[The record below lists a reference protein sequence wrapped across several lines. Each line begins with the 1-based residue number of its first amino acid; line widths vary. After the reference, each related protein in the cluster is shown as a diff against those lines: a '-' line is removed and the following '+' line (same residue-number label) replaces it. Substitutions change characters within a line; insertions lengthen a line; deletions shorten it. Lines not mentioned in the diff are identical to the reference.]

1 MPEKLVIQYCAP
13 TLAGLKTGSLFVFS
27 HEGEDIQSDLEQWN
41 RRFQSKGL
49 RIMLLGTKNNK
60 ALIYVYRPKKLI
72 SDLSIYETRIILEER
87 GYELNEENQ
96 CLETLKEH
104 LKKDD
109 TFPHEIGCFLGYP
122 PEDVDCFIKKD
133 KPCKLTGIWK
143 VYGNEK
149 KAKKLFEQYE
159 KCTNI
164 YLQQYEKG
172 IQLEQLTVVV

>member
-13 TLAGLKTGSLFVFS
+13 TLAGLKTGSLFILPY
-27 HEGEDIQSDLEQWN
+27 EREMIEKELEEWN
-41 RRFQSKGL
+41 KRFQSKGL
-49 RIMLLGTKNNK
+49 RFILLGVRVHK
-60 ALIYVYRPKKLI
+60 ALIYVYRPKKLMN
-72 SDLSIYETRIILEER
+72 DLLVHATKDILEER
-87 GYELNEENQ
+87 GYETIEETK

-104 LKKDD
+104 LQKDQ

-122 PEDVDCFIKKD
+122 PEDVEGFIKKD

-143 VYGNEK
+143 VYGDEK
-149 KAKKLFEQYE
+149 KAEKLFETYK

-172 IQLEQLTVVV
+172 IQLEQLTVAI